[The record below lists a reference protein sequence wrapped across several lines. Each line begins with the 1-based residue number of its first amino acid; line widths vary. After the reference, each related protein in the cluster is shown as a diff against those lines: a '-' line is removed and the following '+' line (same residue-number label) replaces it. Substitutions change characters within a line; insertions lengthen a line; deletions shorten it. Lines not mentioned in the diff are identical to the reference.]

1 MKRRSGDYRV
11 PDWSSSKLDGSYSE
25 STQGT
30 VGMSWITPRGYI
42 GLAFTHLESKYGL
55 PGHNH
60 EYEGCHPHGTHL
72 HCGGH
77 DHGDE
82 DGHDHDHG
90 AEGGGLPYVK
100 LRSIARTCAPNTWIP
115 SPASRRSA
123 CAAA

>member
-1 MKRRSGDYRV
+1 
-11 PDWSSSKLDGSYSE
+11 
-25 STQGT
+25 
-30 VGMSWITPRGYI
+30 MSWITPRGYI

-100 LRSIARTCAPNTWIP
+100 LRSNRTDLRAEYLDPFAGIEKI
-115 SPASRRSA
+115 RLRGG
-123 CAAA
+123 